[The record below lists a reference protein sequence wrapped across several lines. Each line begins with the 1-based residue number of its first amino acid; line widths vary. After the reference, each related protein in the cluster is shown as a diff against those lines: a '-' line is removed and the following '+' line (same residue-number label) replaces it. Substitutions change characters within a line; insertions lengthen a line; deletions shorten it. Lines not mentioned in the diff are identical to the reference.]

1 MKWTHSNKEQY
12 STAFINVTNG
22 LLLLSITISFQQSC
36 LKMAV
41 LKYLHKAILKLHA
54 QVIDIVCVL
63 SHFICCYFR
72 TLHYYLIKKY
82 KKCKWHTVQKRSAAS
97 RRSHW
102 YHTHTPDASRSIQA
116 TVQNGLFNHQTDI
129 SLLQEW
135 TMWHKWVW
143 SLVFKKNRANGKRKR
158 DLLQLSIWSIQTVL
172 ESQKDKRFAEKCT
185 IHNLS
190 SRVKSLYLSQIIVN
204 VHNVI

>member
-1 MKWTHSNKEQY
+1 M
-12 STAFINVTNG
+12 

-36 LKMAV
+36 LKMAI

-72 TLHYYLIKKY
+72 TLHYYLIKY
-82 KKCKWHTVQKRSAAS
+82 KINASDTLCKSEALCLGEVTGI
-97 RRSHW
+97 
-102 YHTHTPDASRSIQA
+102 THTPYASRSIQA

-143 SLVFKKNRANGKRKR
+143 SSVFKKNRANGKRKC
-158 DLLQLSIWSIQTVL
+158 DLYYS
-172 ESQKDKRFAEKCT
+172 
-185 IHNLS
+185 
-190 SRVKSLYLSQIIVN
+190 SLYEAYRLY
-204 VHNVI
+204 

>member
-1 MKWTHSNKEQY
+1 MKPISNSKCWNEMNTLTRNNI

-36 LKMAV
+36 LKMAI

-54 QVIDIVCVL
+54 QVIDILCVL
-63 SHFICCYFR
+63 LHFICCCFR
-72 TLHYYLIKKY
+72 TLHYYLIKIF
-82 KKCKWHTVQKRSAAS
+82 KKCKWHIVQKRSAAS
-97 RRSHW
+97 CRSHG
-102 YHTHTPDASRSIQA
+102 YHTPDASRSIQV

-143 SLVFKKNRANGKRKR
+143 SSVFKKNRANGKRER
-158 DLLQLSIWSIQTVL
+158 DLYYS
-172 ESQKDKRFAEKCT
+172 
-185 IHNLS
+185 
-190 SRVKSLYLSQIIVN
+190 SLYEAYRLY
-204 VHNVI
+204 